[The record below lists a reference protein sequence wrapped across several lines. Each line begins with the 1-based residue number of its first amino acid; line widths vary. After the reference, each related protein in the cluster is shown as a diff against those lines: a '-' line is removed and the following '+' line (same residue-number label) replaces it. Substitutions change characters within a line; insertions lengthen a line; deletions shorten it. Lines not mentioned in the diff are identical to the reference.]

1 MIQDDAK
8 RAAGEAAALLVE
20 DGMRVGLGTGSTMR
34 HVVAALGRR
43 ALRIVGVPTSVETET
58 QARALGIAL
67 DEPNATPIDLAIDGA
82 DEVEIGTLRL
92 IKGLGGALLREKI
105 VAQSSRRFVVVA
117 DESKKVAR
125 LGDRAPLPVEV
136 ARYGHLS
143 TAHRIGALGGGP
155 VLRLG
160 ADGAPFVTDG
170 GNVVYDCRGFAP
182 ILDPFTLQRALHAI
196 AGVVETGLFLMRVE
210 RVVIATDGGAIETMT
225 EGISSPPHLVGGEK

>member
-1 MIQDDAK
+1 MTQDDAK

-67 DEPNATPIDLAIDGA
+67 DEPNSRPIDLAIDGA

-105 VAQSSRRFVVVA
+105 VAQTSRRFVIVA
-117 DESKKVAR
+117 DASKKVDR

-136 ARYGHLS
+136 VRYGHLA
-143 TAHRIGALGGGP
+143 TASRIGELGGAP
-155 VLRLG
+155 ILRMG
-160 ADGAPFVTDG
+160 AEGIPFVTDG
-170 GNVVYDCRGFAP
+170 GNLVYDCRGFAP

-210 RVVIATDGGAIETMT
+210 QAVIATESGAIETMT
-225 EGISSPPHLVGGEK
+225 GGRSA

>member
-1 MIQDDAK
+1 MTQDTSPQDGAK

-105 VAQSSRRFVVVA
+105 VARSSRRFVIVA
-117 DESKKVAR
+117 DASKKVAR

-143 TAHRIGALGGGP
+143 TAAGIAELGGAP
-155 VLRLG
+155 RLRMG

-170 GNVVYDCRGFAP
+170 GNLVYDCAGFAP
-182 ILDPFTLQRALHAI
+182 ILDPFTLERALHAI

-210 RVVIATDGGAIETMT
+210 QVVIATESGAIEV
-225 EGISSPPHLVGGEK
+225 LR

>member
-1 MIQDDAK
+1 MTSSQDDAK

-43 ALRIVGVPTSVETET
+43 GLNIVGVPTSVETEN

-105 VAQSSRRFVVVA
+105 VAQTSRRFVIVA
-117 DESKKVAR
+117 DASKKVTH
-125 LGDRAPLPVEV
+125 LGERAPLPVEV
-136 ARYGHLS
+136 ARYGHLA
-143 TAHRIGALGGGP
+143 TAARIAALGGAP
-155 VLRLG
+155 KLRM
-160 ADGAPFVTDG
+160 ASDDTPFATDG
-170 GNVVYDCRGFAP
+170 GNVVYDCAGFAP

-196 AGVVETGLFLMRVE
+196 AGVMETGLFLMSVE
-210 RVVIATDGGAIETMT
+210 QVVIATEAGAIEV
-225 EGISSPPHLVGGEK
+225 LR